1 MSTPA
6 TSRARVH
13 LRLTI
18 FVAGFAGIA
27 LAIYLVLRSGV
38 HDILHILDVAG
49 WSLALLLPA
58 HMAMLAIDSS
68 GWRALLG
75 RRPRAGTLVL
85 TWFAAIRDSVN
96 GLLPVARVGGE
107 LVAVRLLM
115 ARGIAGS
122 EAGASVIVEVTVTLV
137 VQFLFTLIGVFLL
150 LYELHDVEAARAVLI
165 GLAVSLPALAIF
177 LLLQHKWGLSQT
189 IERVIVAVT
198 NREVLALAGDPAR
211 LDRAVQELYGNPR
224 AIWSCFVW
232 QFAALFAGA
241 GEAWFTL
248 FLLGRPVGFLG
259 AILLESLGQ
268 ALRSASF
275 IVPASLGVQEG
286 GFLLFGAAI
295 GLAPDMAIA
304 FSLARRLR
312 EVGLGIPALL
322 SWQWEEGR
330 LLTHHLRWRQKR
342 DGGSLTTCDG
352 DKKRRNQ

>member
-1 MSTPA
+1 MSAPA
-6 TSRARVH
+6 TARARGH

-18 FVAGFAGIA
+18 FVAGLAGIA
-27 LAIYLVLRSGV
+27 LAVYLVLRSGI

-58 HMAMLAIDSS
+58 HMAILAIDST
-68 GWRALLG
+68 GWKALLG

-85 TWFAAIRDSVN
+85 TWFAVIRDSVN

-122 EAGASVIVEVTVTLV
+122 ESGASVIVEVTITLIL
-137 VQFLFTLIGVFLL
+137 QFLFTLIGVFLL
-150 LYELHDVEAARAVLI
+150 LYELHDIAAARAALI
-165 GLAVSLPALAIF
+165 GLGVSLPALGVF
-177 LLLQHKWGLSQT
+177 FLLQHKWGLSQT
-189 IERVIVAVT
+189 IERVLVAVT
-198 NREVLALAGDPAR
+198 NREVLALVGDPAR
-211 LDRAVQELYGNPR
+211 LDHAVRELYANRR
-224 AIWSCFVW
+224 AIWSCLAW
-232 QFAALFAGA
+232 QLAALVAGA

-248 FLLGRPVGFLG
+248 FLLGRPIGFLG

-268 ALRSASF
+268 ALRSVSF
-275 IVPASLGVQEG
+275 IVPASLGIQEG

-312 EVGLGIPALL
+312 ELGLGIPALL

-330 LLTHHLRWRQKR
+330 LLNRHLRWGR
-342 DGGSLTTCDG
+342 
-352 DKKRRNQ
+352 KKDEINGRSKGH

>member
-1 MSTPA
+1 MSRQPA
-6 TSRARVH
+6 ARARLP

-18 FVAGFAGIA
+18 FVTGVAGIA

-38 HDILHILDVAG
+38 HDILHILDIAG

-58 HMAMLAIDSS
+58 HMAMLAIDST

-75 RRPRAGTLVL
+75 RRPRVGTLVL
-85 TWFAAIRDSVN
+85 TWFAIIRDSVN

-115 ARGIAGS
+115 ARGVAGS
-122 EAGASVIVEVTVTLV
+122 EAGASVIVEVTVTLI

-150 LYELHDVEAARAVLI
+150 LYELHDAAAARAVLI
-165 GLAVSLPALAIF
+165 GLLISLPALAIF
-177 LLLQHKWGLSQT
+177 FLLQHKWGLSQT
-189 IERVIVAVT
+189 IERVLVALT
-198 NREVLALAGDPAR
+198 NRQVLALAGDPAR
-211 LDRAVQELYGNPR
+211 LDRAVRDLYANRR
-224 AIWSCFVW
+224 ALWSCFFW

-241 GEAWFTL
+241 AETWFTL
-248 FLLGRPVGFLG
+248 FLLGRPIGALG

-268 ALRSASF
+268 ALRSVSF
-275 IVPASLGVQEG
+275 IVPGGIGVQEG

-295 GLAPDMAIA
+295 GLPPDMAIA

-312 EVGLGIPALL
+312 EIGLGIPALV

-330 LLTHHLRWRQKR
+330 LLTLHLRWRRKKDEIKER
-342 DGGSLTTCDG
+342 SDG
-352 DKKRRNQ
+352 N